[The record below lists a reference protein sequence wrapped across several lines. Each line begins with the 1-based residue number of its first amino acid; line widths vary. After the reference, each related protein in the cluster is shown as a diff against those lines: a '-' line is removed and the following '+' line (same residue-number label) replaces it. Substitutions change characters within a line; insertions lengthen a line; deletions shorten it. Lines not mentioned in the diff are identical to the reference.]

1 MEQCSSE
8 RARPTAEH
16 SVQSRSELRCSCV
29 PSDVPG
35 AQLAGFG
42 ISLLVL
48 AHEAA
53 EEVEKDE
60 AGLKSKEKAGR
71 PLCIREG
78 VVKARCVLTA
88 GDWMEK
94 VVTGVRACRQPVCRG
109 VKSATDTVG
118 WHGPFWS
125 ESGLVG
131 DCSCR

>member
-1 MEQCSSE
+1 
-8 RARPTAEH
+8 
-16 SVQSRSELRCSCV
+16 V

-78 VVKARCVLTA
+78 VVKARCVLAA

-94 VVTGVRACRQPVCRG
+94 VVTGVRACRQPAGASKALRTRWAGTGHRG
-109 VKSATDTVG
+109 PNRA
-118 WHGPFWS
+118 
-125 ESGLVG
+125 
-131 DCSCR
+131 